1 MYFIAHRGLH
11 SDSIK
16 ENSIEAIDLGSKV
29 KYLDGVEFDV
39 RLSKDNKVVVIHDKA
54 IDRVSNGV
62 GTVANMTLRQLRK
75 YNYGSDVAPSTIST
89 LDEVLDV
96 VNPDSILIIELKDEE
111 ERNNILVTEVLKTLD
126 KHPNL
131 NIWLKSFSLEIVDL
145 LQNSSSYPVGI
156 LIDKICTKELEK
168 DAYFYSI
175 SKHAIDKNIVKD
187 LIKRDKVIMIWT
199 VNTKEEL
206 DNLKKTLGEYIEDIY
221 IISNNPLSLLDKNT
235 NLKAN
240 IL

>member
-39 RLSKDNKVVVIHDKA
+39 RLSKDNKVVVIHDKT

-75 YNYGSDVAPSTIST
+75 YNYGSEVAPSTIST

-96 VNPDSILIIELKDEE
+96 VNPDSLLIIELKDEE
-111 ERNNILVTEVLKTLD
+111 KRNNILVTEVLKTLD

-145 LQNSSSYPVGI
+145 LQNSFSYSVGI
-156 LIDKICTKELEK
+156 LIDKISTKELEK

-187 LIKRDKVIMIWT
+187 LVKRDKVIMIWT

>member
-156 LIDKICTKELEK
+156 LIDNISTKELEK